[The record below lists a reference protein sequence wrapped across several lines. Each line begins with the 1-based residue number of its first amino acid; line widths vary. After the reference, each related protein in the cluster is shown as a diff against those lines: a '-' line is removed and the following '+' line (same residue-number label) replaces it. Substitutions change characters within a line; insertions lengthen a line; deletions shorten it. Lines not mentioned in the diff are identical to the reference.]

1 MGHKAEERDRVS
13 SLRCSRALATAV
25 QETDNVYQAPQDW
38 IWPLHLVAWLCRPHK
53 ARVGSWHCQVCLPG
67 KPGLGL
73 L

>member
-1 MGHKAEERDRVS
+1 MS
-13 SLRCSRALATAV
+13 SLQCSRALAMAV
-25 QETDNVYQAPQDW
+25 QEAYQVPQDW
-38 IWPLHLVAWLCRPHK
+38 TWPLRLVAQLCRPHK